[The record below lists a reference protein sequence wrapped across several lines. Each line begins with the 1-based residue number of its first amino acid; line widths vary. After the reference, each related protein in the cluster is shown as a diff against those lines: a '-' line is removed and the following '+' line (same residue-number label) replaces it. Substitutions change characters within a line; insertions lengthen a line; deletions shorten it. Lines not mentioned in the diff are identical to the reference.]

1 MSESLE
7 ADVKTNPQGDPITSL
22 EPEQKTNP
30 QGDPITSVAAPKSVD
45 KVDKKDP
52 HAEAKRQKVVTPE
65 WMFKE
70 APRVREFITG
80 SEVAKEAVRRSNVDF
95 SVAYPITPQS
105 ETMQLIGVLYGEGY
119 VKEYYRGEEEYG
131 VMSAIAGAS
140 RAGVRCFT
148 ATAGPGT
155 LRGLE
160 PIASWPGHRLPAV
173 VMFTCRVVNA
183 PLAIQPDNI
192 EISYLLNC
200 GMILFHAENQQDLF
214 DFIMAAFIIGEKNDV
229 TLPVGVA
236 CDGFFVTHAR
246 GYVRMQ
252 DREFKLPPREAWRG
266 AVPVLDAENPP
277 ARLSRDA
284 PVQKS
289 NFMAYNIHAVWQQ
302 EVWAGV
308 ERSKKYI
315 NKYINGMLT
324 AENVEGADALIVASG
339 SAAAQSREAIRLCKE
354 KGINIGLIKIRSL
367 RPFPTVELRQLC
379 AKAKLIVIPEFNY
392 VGWLAKEVATA
403 IFGHSQAK
411 IIAGPH
417 VYGGQSMPVEL
428 ILDEVESGLTGK
440 KSTNVPQS
448 AIMGTD
454 VDPAAVAHFMQNI

>member
-7 ADVKTNPQGDPITSL
+7 
-22 EPEQKTNP
+22 PEVKTNP
-30 QGDPITSVAAPKSVD
+30 QGDPITSVAAPTPSPTEKRQ
-45 KVDKKDP
+45 DP
-52 HAEAKRQKVVTPE
+52 HAEAKRQRVVTPE
-65 WMFKE
+65 QMFLE
-70 APRVREFITG
+70 IPRTREFITG
-80 SEVAKEAVRRSNVDF
+80 SEAAKEAVRRSNVDF

-155 LRGLE
+155 LRGIE

-200 GMILFHAENQQDLF
+200 GLIMLHAEGQQDLF
-214 DFIMAAFIIGEKNDV
+214 DFIMAGFIIGEKNDV

-246 GYVRMQ
+246 GYVHMQ
-252 DREFKLPPREAWRG
+252 ERGIKLPPREAWRG

-302 EVWAGV
+302 EVWAAV
-308 ERSKKYI
+308 ERSRKYI
-315 NKYINGMLT
+315 NKYLGGLCT
-324 AENVEGADALIVASG
+324 GEQVEDAEVLLVASG
-339 SAAAQSREAIRLCKE
+339 SAVAQSREALRL
-354 KGINIGLIKIRSL
+354 
-367 RPFPTVELRQLC
+367 
-379 AKAKLIVIPEFNY
+379 
-392 VGWLAKEVATA
+392 LADQ
-403 IFGHSQAK
+403 G
-411 IIAGPH
+411 
-417 VYGGQSMPVEL
+417 
-428 ILDEVESGLTGK
+428 
-440 KSTNVPQS
+440 
-448 AIMGTD
+448 
-454 VDPAAVAHFMQNI
+454 

>member
-1 MSESLE
+1 M
-7 ADVKTNPQGDPITSL
+7 

-30 QGDPITSVAAPKSVD
+30 QGDPITSVAAQKPTGD
-45 KVDKKDP
+45 ARKDP
-52 HAEAKRQKVVTPE
+52 HEDAKRQRVVTPDY
-65 WMFKE
+65 MFSE
-70 APRVREFITG
+70 APRTKEFITG
-80 SEVAKEAVRRSNVDF
+80 SEAAKEAVRRSNVDF

-131 VMSAIAGAS
+131 VMSAIAGGS

-160 PIASWPGHRLPAV
+160 PIASWPGHRLPALA
-173 VMFTCRVVNA
+173 MFTCRVVNA

-200 GMILFHAENQQDLF
+200 GMIVFHAENQQDLF
-214 DFIMAAFIIGEKNDV
+214 DFIMKGFIISEMNDV
-229 TLPVGVA
+229 TLPVGVC

-252 DREFKLPPREAWRG
+252 DRGLKLPAREAWRG

-302 EVWAGV
+302 EVWAAV
-308 ERSKKYI
+308 ERSRKYI
-315 NKYINGMLT
+315 NRYMGGLCT
-324 AENVEGADALIVASG
+324 AENMDKADAIIIASG
-339 SAAAQSREAIRLCKE
+339 SAAAQSREAARLCKD
-354 KGINIGLIKIRSL
+354 KGIKVGLIKIRSL
-367 RPFPTVELRQLC
+367 RPFPTQELRELC
-379 AKAKLIVIPEFNY
+379 KDAKVIVIPEFNY

-403 IFGHSQAK
+403 IYGHSKAK

-440 KSTNVPQS
+440 KSTNVPLS
-448 AIMGTD
+448 AIMGVD
-454 VDPAAVAHFMQNI
+454 DPAAMAHFMRSI

>member
-1 MSESLE
+1 MSETE
-7 ADVKTNPQGDPITSL
+7 IT
-22 EPEQKTNP
+22 TNP
-30 QGDPITSVAAPKSVD
+30 QGDPITSVAVQKSD
-45 KVDKKDP
+45 GRKDP
-52 HAEAKRQKVVTPE
+52 HAEAKKQRVVTPE
-65 WMFKE
+65 YMFLE
-70 APRVREFITG
+70 APRTKEFITG
-80 SEVAKEAVRRSNVDF
+80 SEAAKEAVRRSNVDF
-95 SVAYPITPQS
+95 AVAYPITPQS

-131 VMSAIAGAS
+131 VMSSVAGAS

-173 VMFTCRVVNA
+173 AMFTCRVVNA

-192 EISYLLNC
+192 EIAYLLNC
-200 GMILFHAENQQDLF
+200 GMIVLHAENQQDMF
-214 DFIMAAFIIGEKNDV
+214 DFIMAGFIIGEKNDV
-229 TLPVGVA
+229 TLPVGVC

-252 DREFKLPPREAWRG
+252 DRGLKLPPRDPWRG

-302 EVWAGV
+302 EVWAAV
-308 ERSKKYI
+308 ERSRKYI
-315 NKYINGMLT
+315 QKYLGGLCT
-324 AENVEGADALIVASG
+324 AENMERADAVIVASG
-339 SAAAQSREAIRLCKE
+339 SAVAQSREAVRLCAE
-354 KGINIGLIKIRSL
+354 KGIKVGLVKIRSL
-367 RPFPTVELRQLC
+367 RPFPTRELRELC
-379 AKAKLIVIPEFNY
+379 GDAKVIVIPEFNY
-392 VGWLAKEVATA
+392 VGWLAREVATA
-403 IFGHSQAK
+403 IYGHSRAK

-428 ILDEVESGLTGK
+428 IVDEVEAGLTGK
-440 KSTNVPQS
+440 KSSNVPLS
-448 AIMGTD
+448 AIMGGAD
-454 VDPAAVAHFMQNI
+454 DPAAMSHFMRSI

>member
-1 MSESLE
+1 MSETME
-7 ADVKTNPQGDPITSL
+7 PEVKTNPQGDVISTAAV
-22 EPEQKTNP
+22 QKSD
-30 QGDPITSVAAPKSVD
+30 G
-45 KVDKKDP
+45 KKDP
-52 HAEAKRQKVVTPE
+52 HEAAKKQKVVTPE
-65 WMFKE
+65 YLFLE
-70 APRVREFITG
+70 APREKEFITG
-80 SEVAKEAVRRSNVDF
+80 SEAAKEAVRRSNVDF

-173 VMFTCRVVNA
+173 CMFTCRVVNA

-200 GMILFHAENQQDLF
+200 GMIVFHAENQQDMF
-214 DFIMAAFIIGEKNDV
+214 DQIMAGFIISEKNDV
-229 TLPVGVA
+229 TLPVGVC

-252 DREFKLPPREAWRG
+252 DKSMKLPPREAWRG

-302 EVWAGV
+302 EVWAAV
-308 ERSKKYI
+308 ERSRKYI
-315 NKYINGMLT
+315 NRYMGGLCT
-324 AENVEGADALIVASG
+324 AENTDKAEAIIIASG
-339 SAAAQSREAIRLCKE
+339 SAAAQSREAARLCAE
-354 KGINIGLIKIRSL
+354 KGIKVGLIKVRSL
-367 RPFPTVELRQLC
+367 RPFPTQELRLLC
-379 AKAKLIVIPEFNY
+379 KDAKLIVVPEFNY
-392 VGWLAKEVATA
+392 VGWLAKDVAAA
-403 IFGHSQAK
+403 IYGHSKAK

-440 KSTNVPQS
+440 KSTNVPLS
-448 AIMGTD
+448 AIMGTVD
-454 VDPAAVAHFMQNI
+454 DPAAVAHFMRNI

>member
-1 MSESLE
+1 MSEALE
-7 ADVKTNPQGDPITSL
+7 S
-22 EPEQKTNP
+22 EQKTNP
-30 QGDPITSVAAPKSVD
+30 HGDPITSVAAPKLEG
-45 KVDKKDP
+45 KKDP
-52 HAEAKRQKVVTPE
+52 HAEAKKQRVVTPE
-65 WMFKE
+65 YMFHE
-70 APRVREFITG
+70 APRTKEFITG
-80 SEVAKEAVRRSNVDF
+80 SEAAKEAVRRSNVDL
-95 SVAYPITPQS
+95 SIAYPITPQS

-131 VMSAIAGAS
+131 VMSAIAGGS

-173 VMFTCRVVNA
+173 AMFTCRVVNA

-192 EISYLLNC
+192 EVSYLLNC
-200 GMILFHAENQQDLF
+200 GMIVFHAENQQDMF
-214 DFIMAAFIIGEKNDV
+214 DFLMAGFMISEKNDV
-229 TLPVGVA
+229 TLPVGVC

-252 DREFKLPPREAWRG
+252 DRGIKLPPREAWRG

-302 EVWAGV
+302 EVWAAV
-308 ERSKKYI
+308 ERSRKYI
-315 NKYINGMLT
+315 DKYMGGMCT
-324 AENVEGADALIVASG
+324 AENMENADAVIIASG
-339 SAAAQSREAIRLCKE
+339 SAAAQSREAVRICRD
-354 KGINIGLIKIRSL
+354 KGIKVGLIKVRAL
-367 RPFPTVELRQLC
+367 RPFPTQELRDLC
-379 AKAKLIVIPEFNY
+379 KNTKLIVIPEFNY

-403 IFGHSQAK
+403 IYGHSKAK

-428 ILDEVESGLTGK
+428 IVDEVESGLTGK
-440 KSTNVPQS
+440 KSTNVPLS

-454 VDPAAVAHFMQNI
+454 VDQAAVGHFMRSI

>member
-1 MSESLE
+1 MSEALE
-7 ADVKTNPQGDPITSL
+7 AEVKTNPQGDPITSA
-22 EPEQKTNP
+22 
-30 QGDPITSVAAPKSVD
+30 AAPKVEG
-45 KVDKKDP
+45 KKDP
-52 HAEAKRQKVVTPE
+52 HAEAKRQRIVTPE
-65 WMFKE
+65 YMFFE
-70 APRVREFITG
+70 APRTREFITG
-80 SEVAKEAVRRSNVDF
+80 SECAKEAVRRSNVDL
-95 SVAYPITPQS
+95 SIAYPITPQS

-160 PIASWPGHRLPAV
+160 PITSWPGHRLPAV
-173 VMFTCRVVNA
+173 CMFTCRVVNA

-200 GMILFHAENQQDLF
+200 GMIVFHAENQQDLF
-214 DFIMAAFIIGEKNDV
+214 DFIMQAFIISEKNDV

-246 GYVRMQ
+246 GYARMQ
-252 DREFKLPPREAWRG
+252 EKGIKLPPREAWRG

-302 EVWAGV
+302 EVWAAV
-308 ERSKKYI
+308 ERSRKYI
-315 NKYINGMLT
+315 NQYMGGLCT
-324 AENVEGADALIVASG
+324 GENIENADAVIIASG
-339 SAAAQSREAIRLCKE
+339 SAAAQSREAVRLCADK
-354 KGINIGLIKIRSL
+354 NIKVGLIKIRSL
-367 RPFPTVELRQLC
+367 RPFPTQELRQFC
-379 AKAKLIVIPEFNY
+379 KNAKLIVIPEFNY
-392 VGWLAKEVATA
+392 VGWLAREVATA
-403 IFGHSQAK
+403 IYGHSKAK

-428 ILDEVESGLTGK
+428 IVDEVESGLTGK
-440 KSTNVPQS
+440 KSTNVPLS
-448 AIMGTD
+448 AIMGTE
-454 VDPAAVAHFMQNI
+454 VDPAQVAHFMQNI

>member
-1 MSESLE
+1 MSDSLE

-30 QGDPITSVAAPKSVD
+30 QGDPITSVAAPKAVE
-45 KVDKKDP
+45 KKDP
-52 HAEAKRQKVVTPE
+52 HAEAKQQKVVTPE
-65 WMFKE
+65 YLFSE
-70 APRVREFITG
+70 APRTREFITG
-80 SEVAKEAVRRSNVDF
+80 SESAKEAVRRSNVDF

-200 GMILFHAENQQDLF
+200 GLIVFHAENQQDLF
-214 DFIMAAFIIGEKNDV
+214 DFMMKAFIISEMNDV
-229 TLPVGVA
+229 TLPVGVC

-252 DREFKLPPREAWRG
+252 DRGMKLPPREAWRG

-289 NFMAYNIHAVWQQ
+289 NFMAYNIHACWQQ
-302 EVWAGV
+302 EVWAAV
-308 ERSKKYI
+308 ERSRKYI
-315 NKYINGMLT
+315 NKYMDGLLS
-324 AENVEGADALIVASG
+324 AENTEGADALLVASG
-339 SAAAQSREAIRLCKE
+339 SAVAQSREAIRLCAE
-354 KGINIGLIKIRSL
+354 KGLRVGLIKIRSL
-367 RPFPTVELRQLC
+367 RPFPTAELRKLC
-379 AKAKLIVIPEFNY
+379 GEAKLIVVPEFNY
-392 VGWLAKEVATA
+392 VGWLAKDVAA
-403 IFGHSQAK
+403 AVYGHSKAK
-411 IIAGPH
+411 IVAGPH

-428 ILDEVESGLTGK
+428 ILDEVVGGLTGK
-440 KSTNVPQS
+440 KSGNVPLS
-448 AIMGTD
+448 SMMGD
-454 VDPAAVAHFMQNI
+454 VDQAAVAHFMQNI